1 MKMIRIAALLLG
13 VTAAACASK
22 PPPAPTP
29 PSRPA
34 HPVPPSPSRPTPR
47 PVARALTG
55 TRWHLAEISGRDVI
69 SHSRS
74 SLAISPEGRI
84 AGNGG
89 CNNMFGHAEIDGR
102 HIVFGMIGLSRM
114 ACADPDVSRQEH
126 RYVDLLKQVATW
138 RIDDGQLILTDRAR
152 TDVLVFEA
160 E

>member
-1 MKMIRIAALLLG
+1 MPRS
-13 VTAAACASK
+13 TA
-22 PPPAPTP
+22 
-29 PSRPA
+29 
-34 HPVPPSPSRPTPR
+34 
-47 PVARALTG
+47 
-55 TRWHLAEISGRDVI
+55 
-69 SHSRS
+69 
-74 SLAISPEGRI
+74 
-84 AGNGG
+84 
-89 CNNMFGHAEIDGR
+89 R